1 MTAFATGIAIG
12 FCLLLA
18 GGEGLVRGSVGLA
31 RHLRIS
37 PLVVGLVLVGFG
49 TSTPELA
56 TSMTAAL
63 AGSPGLAIGNVVG
76 SNIANV
82 LLILGLTA
90 LIYPVACDPR
100 AFRRD
105 APMLIV
111 ATLLCVAVAFS
122 GTFGRLAGASFLA
135 ALLGYTV
142 YVYRAERRQPDASA
156 ALHSEE
162 ATLADPAPQSPWLAG
177 LFAAGGIGLIVLGAD
192 LMVDGAVGIARVLGI
207 PETVIGLTLLAVGT
221 SLPELATSVV
231 AALRRQTDIAFGNI
245 VGSCLFNILGI
256 LGATALVSPIP
267 VPPNVLNYDLAVL
280 VATTG
285 LLVLFA
291 MTDRTITR
299 REGLFFFAAYGGY
312 MGLLTLRATGLA

>member
-1 MTAFATGIAIG
+1 MTAYAIGIAAG

-18 GGEGLVRGSVGLA
+18 GGEGLVRGSAALA
-31 RHLRIS
+31 RHLRLS
-37 PLVVGLVLVGFG
+37 PLVIGLVLVGFG

-63 AGSPGLAIGNVVG
+63 AGSPGLAVGNVVG

-90 LIYPVACDPR
+90 LIHPVACDPR

-105 APMLIV
+105 APMLIA
-111 ATLLCVAVAFS
+111 ATLLCVAVAFG
-122 GTFGRLAGASFLA
+122 GTFGRLAGAGFLA

-142 YVYRAERRQPDASA
+142 YVYRAERRHPDASA

-162 ATLADPAPQSPWLAG
+162 ATLADPAPRSPWLAA
-177 LFAAGGIGLIVLGAD
+177 LFAAGGIGLIVLGAG
-192 LMVDGAVGIARVLGI
+192 LMVDGAVGVARAFGI

-267 VPPNVLNYDLAVL
+267 VPPKVLTYDLAVL

-299 REGLFFFAAYGGY
+299 REGLFFFAAYAAY
-312 MGLLTLRATGLA
+312 IGLLTLRATGLA